1 MTAILLVEDNDTL
14 RRSVARRLER
24 THDVHAVAD
33 VASAVDHVAATGS
46 IEVIVTD
53 IDLPDGDG
61 IDLVAACRLIDPC
74 IGAVVVTGVDDADLA
89 ARVVAA
95 SVQGY
100 LLKPFESTE
109 LEVNVA
115 NASRWRSLEEESR
128 RHREGLQCL
137 VEQRTAEVKHSY
149 EETIVRLSMAAESRD
164 PETANHLHRMSTY
177 SALLARRAGFDAE
190 RCELIRLASPMHD
203 IGKIGIPDRVLTHTG
218 RFDDEQRRIM
228 NRHTEIGWE
237 ILHGSTSPL
246 IETAAV
252 IARSHH
258 EWWDGSGQPD
268 GLCAED
274 IPVEGRIVAIA
285 DVFDALTSARRYKPA
300 FPLDRA
306 ASMMTEERGTHF
318 DPGLLDLFLADLDE
332 VADIRERYRDEPLVA
347 V

>member
-1 MTAILLVEDNDTL
+1 MSRILLVEDHTAL
-14 RRSVARRLER
+14 RRAVGRRLSR
-24 THDVHAVAD
+24 NHDVHAVGDLA
-33 VASAVDHVAATGS
+33 AALEHVHARNE
-46 IEVIVTD
+46 IDVIVTD
-53 IDLPDGDG
+53 IDLPDGNG
-61 IDLVAACRLIDPC
+61 IDLVQRCRRVDAC

-115 NASRWRSLEEESR
+115 NASRWRSLEQESR
-128 RHREGLQCL
+128 RHRDGLASL
-137 VEQRTAEVKHSY
+137 VQQRTAEVKHSH
-149 EETIVRLSMAAESRD
+149 EETIVRLAMAAEFRD

-177 SALLARRAGFDAE
+177 SALLARRAGFDAD
-190 RCELIRLASPMHD
+190 RCEMIRLASPMHD
-203 IGKIGIPDRVLTHTG
+203 IGKLGIPDAVLTHTG
-218 RFDDEQRRIM
+218 RFDQEQRRIM
-228 NRHTEIGWE
+228 NRHTEIGWD

-246 IETAAV
+246 IEMAAV

-268 GLCAED
+268 GLRGEE
-274 IPVEGRIVAIA
+274 IPLEGRIVAIA

-300 FPLDRA
+300 FPLEQA
-306 ASMMTEERGTHF
+306 ASMLTEERGTHF
-318 DPGLLDLFLADLDE
+318 DPALVDLFLSDLDE
-332 VADIRERYRDEPLVA
+332 ITAIRTRYSDEPLVA